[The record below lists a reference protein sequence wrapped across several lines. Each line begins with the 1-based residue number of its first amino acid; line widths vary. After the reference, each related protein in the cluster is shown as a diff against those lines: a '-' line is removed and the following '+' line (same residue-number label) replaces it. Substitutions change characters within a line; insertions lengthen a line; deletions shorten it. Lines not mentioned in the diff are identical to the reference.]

1 MLRTL
6 RKSNIKNKVVILRLD
21 LNVPVFNNKIL
32 SDFRIIKSIPTIK
45 YLLKNNNK
53 IIIISHFGRPKEGEY
68 VKEYSLKKVSKHLS
82 SKINLEVKLVKDWT
96 NGINFT
102 DSNVVMCENIR
113 FQKGEKS
120 NSATL
125 SKLIAT
131 LGDVYVFDAF
141 GVAHRKEASTFGV
154 TSFIDSY
161 AGLLI
166 EDEIKNINK
175 LVTNTKSPLVTIIS
189 GAKVS
194 TKLNLIN
201 SLINKT
207 DYMIIGGGILNT
219 FLAALNYNIGL
230 SLYEKSFVDEAKK
243 IIESA
248 NFNKIILPI
257 DVVCSDDRQPDN
269 PQNKLISMV
278 QSSDK
283 ILDVGKKT
291 LNKYTDIVK
300 NAKTVFW
307 NGPLGYLEQKPYDF
321 GTIQLS
327 KAIASAN
334 NFSIIGGGDT
344 IPIIEKLGI
353 ENDISCLSTGGGS
366 LLKYIE
372 GEKLPIL
379 EKLGNY
385 EQ

>member
-32 SDFRIIKSIPTIK
+32 SDFRIIKSIPTIE

-68 VKEYSLKKVSKHLS
+68 VKEYSLGKVSKRLS
-82 SKINLEVKLVKDWT
+82 SKINLEIKLVKDWS

-120 NSATL
+120 NSTTL

-243 IIESA
+243 IIKSD

-257 DVVCSDDRQPDN
+257 DVGMDHEGNKDIAELYGN
-269 PQNKLISMV
+269 PVKSGIPSLVLLNPT
-278 QSSDK
+278 
-283 ILDVGKKT
+283 GKKVFST
-291 LNKYTDIVK
+291 SKGELARARDIAAEDLFEWLEI
-300 NAKTVFW
+300 NL
-307 NGPLGYLEQKPYDF
+307 GPL
-321 GTIQLS
+321 I
-327 KAIASAN
+327 N
-334 NFSIIGGGDT
+334 
-344 IPIIEKLGI
+344 
-353 ENDISCLSTGGGS
+353 
-366 LLKYIE
+366 
-372 GEKLPIL
+372 
-379 EKLGNY
+379 
-385 EQ
+385 

>member
-32 SDFRIIKSIPTIK
+32 SDFRIIKSIPTIE

-68 VKEYSLKKVSKHLS
+68 VKEYSLKKGSKHLS
-82 SKINLEVKLVKDWT
+82 SKINLEVKFVKDWS
-96 NGINFT
+96 NGIKFT

-120 NSATL
+120 NSTTL

-230 SLYEKSFVDEAKK
+230 SLYEKSFVNKAKK
-243 IIESA
+243 IIKST
-248 NFNKIILPI
+248 NFKKIILPI
-257 DVVCSDDRQPDN
+257 DVVCSDDRQLDN

-291 LNKYTDIVK
+291 LSKYSDIVK

-353 ENDISCLSTGGGS
+353 ESDISCLSTGGGS

-385 EQ
+385 K

>member
-32 SDFRIIKSIPTIK
+32 SDFRIIKSIPTIE

-68 VKEYSLKKVSKHLS
+68 VKEYSLEKVSKRLS
-82 SKINLEVKLVKDWT
+82 SKINLKVKLVKDWS
-96 NGINFT
+96 NGIKFT

-120 NSATL
+120 NNTTL

-230 SLYEKSFVDEAKK
+230 SLYEKSFVNEAKK
-243 IIESA
+243 IIKST
-248 NFNKIILPI
+248 NFKKIILPI
-257 DVVCSDDRQPDN
+257 DVVCSDDRQLDN

-291 LNKYTDIVK
+291 LSKYIDIVK

-385 EQ
+385 E

>member
-32 SDFRIIKSIPTIK
+32 SDFRIIKSIPTIE

-53 IIIISHFGRPKEGEY
+53 IIIISHFGRPKEGGY
-68 VKEYSLKKVSKHLS
+68 TKEYSLEKISKRLS
-82 SKINLEVKLVKDWT
+82 SKINLEVKLVKDWS
-96 NGINFT
+96 NGIKFT

-120 NSATL
+120 NSPAL

-175 LVTNTKSPLVTIIS
+175 LVTNLKLPLVTIIS

-230 SLYEKSFVDEAKK
+230 SLYEKSFVNEAKE
-243 IIESA
+243 IIKST
-248 NFNKIILPI
+248 NFKKIILPI
-257 DVVCSDDRQPDN
+257 DVVCSDDRQLDN
-269 PQNKLISMV
+269 PQNKIISMV

-291 LNKYTDIVK
+291 LSKYSDIVK

-385 EQ
+385 E

>member
-68 VKEYSLKKVSKHLS
+68 VKEHSLEKVSRRLS
-82 SKINLEVKLVKDWT
+82 SKINLEVKFVKDWS
-96 NGINFT
+96 NGIKFI

-120 NSATL
+120 NSTTL

-201 SLINKT
+201 NLINKT

-230 SLYEKSFVDEAKK
+230 SLYEKSFVNKAKK
-243 IIESA
+243 IIKST
-248 NFNKIILPI
+248 NFKKIILPI
-257 DVVCSDDRQPDN
+257 DVVCSDDRQLDN

-291 LNKYTDIVK
+291 LSKYSDIVK

-307 NGPLGYLEQKPYDF
+307 NGPLGYIEKNPYDF

-353 ENDISCLSTGGGS
+353 ESDISCLSTGGGS

-385 EQ
+385 E

>member
-32 SDFRIIKSIPTIK
+32 SDFRIIKSIPTIE

-68 VKEYSLKKVSKHLS
+68 VKEYSLEKVSKRLS
-82 SKINLEVKLVKDWT
+82 SKINLEVKLVKDWS
-96 NGINFT
+96 NGIKFT

-120 NSATL
+120 NNTTL

-175 LVTNTKSPLVTIIS
+175 LVTNKKSPLVTIIS

-230 SLYEKSFVDEAKK
+230 SLYEKSFVNKAKK
-243 IIESA
+243 IIKST
-248 NFNKIILPI
+248 NFKKIILPI
-257 DVVCSDDRQPDN
+257 DVVCSDDRQLDN

-291 LNKYTDIVK
+291 LNKYSNIVK

-353 ENDISCLSTGGGS
+353 ENDVSCLSTGGGS

-385 EQ
+385 E

>member
-32 SDFRIIKSIPTIK
+32 SDFRIIKSIPTIE

-82 SKINLEVKLVKDWT
+82 SKINLEVKFVKDWS
-96 NGINFT
+96 NGIKFT

-120 NSATL
+120 NSTTL

-230 SLYEKSFVDEAKK
+230 SLYEKSFVNKAKK
-243 IIESA
+243 IIKST
-248 NFNKIILPI
+248 NFKKIILPI
-257 DVVCSDDRQPDN
+257 DVVCSDDRQLDN

-291 LNKYTDIVK
+291 LSKYSDIVK

-353 ENDISCLSTGGGS
+353 ESDISCLSTGGGS

-385 EQ
+385 KQ

>member
-32 SDFRIIKSIPTIK
+32 SDFRIIKSIPTIE

-68 VKEYSLKKVSKHLS
+68 VKEYSLEKVSKRLS
-82 SKINLEVKLVKDWT
+82 SKINLKVKLVKDWS
-96 NGINFT
+96 NGIKFT

-175 LVTNTKSPLVTIIS
+175 LVTNIKSPLVTIIS

-243 IIESA
+243 IIKST
-248 NFNKIILPI
+248 NFKKIILPI
-257 DVVCSDDRQPDN
+257 DVVCSDDRQLDN

-283 ILDVGKKT
+283 ILDIGKKT
-291 LNKYTDIVK
+291 LSKYSDIVK

-385 EQ
+385 E

>member
-32 SDFRIIKSIPTIK
+32 SDFRIIKSIPTIE

-68 VKEYSLKKVSKHLS
+68 VKEYSLEKVSKHLS
-82 SKINLEVKLVKDWT
+82 SKINLEVKFVKDWS
-96 NGINFT
+96 NGIKFT

-120 NSATL
+120 NSTTL

-131 LGDVYVFDAF
+131 LGDIYVFDAF

-243 IIESA
+243 IIKST
-248 NFNKIILPI
+248 NFKKIILPI
-257 DVVCSDDRQPDN
+257 DVVCSDDRQLDN

-291 LNKYTDIVK
+291 LSKYSDIVK

-327 KAIASAN
+327 KAIASAS

-353 ENDISCLSTGGGS
+353 ENDISWLSTGGGS

-385 EQ
+385 E

>member
-32 SDFRIIKSIPTIK
+32 SDFRIIKSIPTIE

-68 VKEYSLKKVSKHLS
+68 VKEYSLEKVSKRLS
-82 SKINLEVKLVKDWT
+82 SKINLKVKLVKDWS
-96 NGINFT
+96 NGIKFT

-120 NSATL
+120 NNTAL

-230 SLYEKSFVDEAKK
+230 SLYEKNFVDEAKK
-243 IIESA
+243 IIKST
-248 NFNKIILPI
+248 NFKKIILPI
-257 DVVCSDDRQPDN
+257 DVVCSDDRQLDN

-283 ILDVGKKT
+283 ILDIGKKT
-291 LNKYTDIVK
+291 LSKYSDIVK

-385 EQ
+385 E

>member
-32 SDFRIIKSIPTIK
+32 SDFRIIKSIPTIE

-68 VKEYSLKKVSKHLS
+68 VKEYSLEKVSKRLS
-82 SKINLEVKLVKDWT
+82 SKINLKVKLVKDWS
-96 NGINFT
+96 NGIKFT

-120 NSATL
+120 NNTTL
-125 SKLIAT
+125 SKLIAA

-243 IIESA
+243 IIKST
-248 NFNKIILPI
+248 NFKKIILPI
-257 DVVCSDDRQPDN
+257 DVVCSDDRQLDN

-291 LNKYTDIVK
+291 LSKYIDIVK

-353 ENDISCLSTGGGS
+353 ENNISCLSTGGGS

-385 EQ
+385 E

>member
-32 SDFRIIKSIPTIK
+32 SDFRIIKSIPTIE

-82 SKINLEVKLVKDWT
+82 SKINLEVKFVKDWS
-96 NGINFT
+96 NGIKFT
-102 DSNVVMCENIR
+102 DSNIVMCENIR

-120 NSATL
+120 NSTTL

-230 SLYEKSFVDEAKK
+230 SLYEKSFVNKAKK
-243 IIESA
+243 IIKST
-248 NFNKIILPI
+248 NFKKIILPI
-257 DVVCSDDRQPDN
+257 DVVCSDDRQLDN

-291 LNKYTDIVK
+291 LSKYSDIVK

-353 ENDISCLSTGGGS
+353 ESDISCLSTGGGS

-385 EQ
+385 K

>member
-32 SDFRIIKSIPTIK
+32 SDFRIIKSIPTIE

-53 IIIISHFGRPKEGEY
+53 IIIISHFGRPKEGGY
-68 VKEYSLKKVSKHLS
+68 TKEYSLEKISKRLS
-82 SKINLEVKLVKDWT
+82 SKINLEVKLVKDWA
-96 NGINFT
+96 NGIKFT

-120 NSATL
+120 NSPAL

-175 LVTNTKSPLVTIIS
+175 LVTNLKPPLVTIIS

-230 SLYEKSFVDEAKK
+230 SLYEKSFVNEAKE
-243 IIESA
+243 IIKST
-248 NFNKIILPI
+248 NFKKIILPI
-257 DVVCSDDRQPDN
+257 DVVCSDDRQLDN
-269 PQNKLISMV
+269 PQNKIISMV

-291 LNKYTDIVK
+291 LSKYSDIVK

-385 EQ
+385 E

>member
-32 SDFRIIKSIPTIK
+32 SDFRIIKSIPTIE

-68 VKEYSLKKVSKHLS
+68 VKEYSLEKVSKRLS
-82 SKINLEVKLVKDWT
+82 SKINLKVKLVKDWS
-96 NGINFT
+96 NGIKFT

-120 NSATL
+120 NSTTL

-243 IIESA
+243 IIKST
-248 NFNKIILPI
+248 NFKKIILPI
-257 DVVCSDDRQPDN
+257 DVVCSDDRQLDN

-291 LNKYTDIVK
+291 LSKYSDIVK

-334 NFSIIGGGDT
+334 NFSVIGGGDT

-385 EQ
+385 E

>member
-32 SDFRIIKSIPTIK
+32 SDFRIIKSIPTIE

-68 VKEYSLKKVSKHLS
+68 VKEYSLEKVSKRLS
-82 SKINLEVKLVKDWT
+82 SKINLKVKLVKDWS
-96 NGINFT
+96 NGIKFT

-120 NSATL
+120 NNTTL

-243 IIESA
+243 IIKST
-248 NFNKIILPI
+248 NFKKIILPI
-257 DVVCSDDRQPDN
+257 DVVCSDDRQLDN

-291 LNKYTDIVK
+291 LSKYSDIVK

-385 EQ
+385 E

>member
-32 SDFRIIKSIPTIK
+32 SDFRIIKSIPTIE

-68 VKEYSLKKVSKHLS
+68 VKEYSLEKVSKRLS
-82 SKINLEVKLVKDWT
+82 SKINLKVKLVKDWS
-96 NGINFT
+96 NGIKFT

-120 NSATL
+120 NNTTL
-125 SKLIAT
+125 SKLIAA

-243 IIESA
+243 IIKST
-248 NFNKIILPI
+248 NFKKIILPI
-257 DVVCSDDRQPDN
+257 DVVCSDDRQLDN

-291 LNKYTDIVK
+291 LSKYSDIVK

-385 EQ
+385 E

>member
-32 SDFRIIKSIPTIK
+32 SDFRIIKSIPTIE

-68 VKEYSLKKVSKHLS
+68 VKEYSLEKVSKRLS
-82 SKINLEVKLVKDWT
+82 SKINLKVKLVKDWS
-96 NGINFT
+96 NGIKFT

-120 NSATL
+120 NNTAL

-230 SLYEKSFVDEAKK
+230 SLYEKSFIDEAKK
-243 IIESA
+243 IIKST
-248 NFNKIILPI
+248 NFKKIILPI
-257 DVVCSDDRQPDN
+257 DVVCSDDRQLDN

-291 LNKYTDIVK
+291 LSKYSDIVK

-353 ENDISCLSTGGGS
+353 ENNISCLSTGGGS

-385 EQ
+385 E

>member
-32 SDFRIIKSIPTIK
+32 SDFRIIKSIPTIE

-68 VKEYSLKKVSKHLS
+68 VKEYSLEKVSKHLS
-82 SKINLEVKLVKDWT
+82 SKINLEVKFVKDWT

-141 GVAHRKEASTFGV
+141 GVAHRKEASTFGI

-175 LVTNTKSPLVTIIS
+175 LVKHTKSPLVTIIS

-201 SLINKT
+201 NLINKT

>member
-53 IIIISHFGRPKEGEY
+53 IIIISHFGRPKEGGY
-68 VKEYSLKKVSKHLS
+68 TKEYSLEKISKRLS
-82 SKINLEVKLVKDWT
+82 SKINLEVKLVKDWS
-96 NGINFT
+96 NGIKFT

-120 NSATL
+120 NSTTL

-230 SLYEKSFVDEAKK
+230 SLYEKSFVNKAKK
-243 IIESA
+243 IIKST
-248 NFNKIILPI
+248 NFKKIILPI
-257 DVVCSDDRQPDN
+257 DVVCSDDRQLDN

-291 LNKYTDIVK
+291 LSKYSDIVK

-385 EQ
+385 K

>member
-6 RKSNIKNKVVILRLD
+6 RKSNIKNKIVILRLD

-32 SDFRIIKSIPTIK
+32 SDFRIIKSIPTIE

-68 VKEYSLKKVSKHLS
+68 VEEYSLEKVSKHLS
-82 SKINLEVKLVKDWT
+82 SKINLEVKFVKDWA
-96 NGINFT
+96 NGIKFT

-120 NSATL
+120 NNTTL

-207 DYMIIGGGILNT
+207 DCIIIGGGILNT

-230 SLYEKSFVDEAKK
+230 SLYEKSFIDEAKK
-243 IIESA
+243 IIKST
-248 NFNKIILPI
+248 NFKKIILPI
-257 DVVCSDDRQPDN
+257 DVVCSDDRQLDN

-291 LNKYTDIVK
+291 LSKYSNIVK

-334 NFSIIGGGDT
+334 NFSVIGGGDT

-385 EQ
+385 E

>member
-32 SDFRIIKSIPTIK
+32 SDFRIIKSIPTIE

-68 VKEYSLKKVSKHLS
+68 VKEYSLEKVSKRLS
-82 SKINLEVKLVKDWT
+82 SKINLKVKLVKDWS
-96 NGINFT
+96 NGIKFT

-120 NSATL
+120 NNTAL

-243 IIESA
+243 IIKST
-248 NFNKIILPI
+248 NFKKIILPI
-257 DVVCSDDRQPDN
+257 DVVCSDDRQLDN

-291 LNKYTDIVK
+291 LSKYIDIVK

-385 EQ
+385 E

>member
-32 SDFRIIKSIPTIK
+32 SDFRIIKSIPTIE

-68 VKEYSLKKVSKHLS
+68 VKEYSLEKVSKRLS
-82 SKINLEVKLVKDWT
+82 SKINLKVKLVKDWS
-96 NGINFT
+96 NGIKFT

-120 NSATL
+120 NNTAL

-243 IIESA
+243 IIKST
-248 NFNKIILPI
+248 NFKKIILPI
-257 DVVCSDDRQPDN
+257 DVVCSDDRQLDN

-283 ILDVGKKT
+283 ILDIGKKT
-291 LNKYTDIVK
+291 LSKYSDIVK

-385 EQ
+385 E

>member
-32 SDFRIIKSIPTIK
+32 SDFRIIKSIPTIE

-82 SKINLEVKLVKDWT
+82 SKINLEVKFVKDWS
-96 NGINFT
+96 NGIKFT

-120 NSATL
+120 NSTTL

-230 SLYEKSFVDEAKK
+230 SLYEKSFVNKAKK
-243 IIESA
+243 IIKST
-248 NFNKIILPI
+248 NFKKIILPI
-257 DVVCSDDRQPDN
+257 DVVCSDDRQLDN

-291 LNKYTDIVK
+291 LSKYSDIVK

-353 ENDISCLSTGGGS
+353 ESDISCLSTGGGS

-385 EQ
+385 K

>member
-6 RKSNIKNKVVILRLD
+6 RKSNITNKVVILRLD

-32 SDFRIIKSIPTIK
+32 SNFRIVKSIPTIK

-68 VKEYSLKKVSKHLS
+68 VKEYSLEKVAKRLS
-82 SKINLEVKLVKDWT
+82 SKINLEVKLVKDWS
-96 NGINFT
+96 NGIKFT
-102 DSNVVMCENIR
+102 DSNIVMCENIR

-120 NSATL
+120 NSTTL

-175 LVTNTKSPLVTIIS
+175 LITNTKSPLVTIIS

-207 DYMIIGGGILNT
+207 DYIIIGGGILNT
-219 FLAALNYNIGL
+219 FLAALDYNIGL

-243 IIESA
+243 IIKST
-248 NFNKIILPI
+248 NFKKIILPI
-257 DVVCSDDRQPDN
+257 DVTCSDDRQLDN

-283 ILDVGKKT
+283 ILDIGKKT
-291 LNKYTDIVK
+291 LSKYSDIVK

-344 IPIIEKLGI
+344 IPVIEKLGI

-385 EQ
+385 E

>member
-32 SDFRIIKSIPTIK
+32 SDFRIIKSIPTIE

-68 VKEYSLKKVSKHLS
+68 VKKYSLEKVSKRLS
-82 SKINLEVKLVKDWT
+82 SKINLEVKLVKDWS
-96 NGINFT
+96 NGIKFT

-120 NSATL
+120 NSTTL

-230 SLYEKSFVDEAKK
+230 SLYEKSFVNKAKK
-243 IIESA
+243 IIKST
-248 NFNKIILPI
+248 NFKKIILPI
-257 DVVCSDDRQPDN
+257 DVVCSDDRQLDN

-291 LNKYTDIVK
+291 LSKYSNIVK

-353 ENDISCLSTGGGS
+353 ESDISCLSTGGGS

-385 EQ
+385 K

>member
-68 VKEYSLKKVSKHLS
+68 VKEHSLEKVSRRLS
-82 SKINLEVKLVKDWT
+82 SKINLEVKFVKDWS
-96 NGINFT
+96 NGIKFI

-120 NSATL
+120 NSTTL

-201 SLINKT
+201 NLINKT

-230 SLYEKSFVDEAKK
+230 SLYEKSFVNKAKK
-243 IIESA
+243 IIKST
-248 NFNKIILPI
+248 NFKKIILPI
-257 DVVCSDDRQPDN
+257 DVVCSDDRQLDN

-291 LNKYTDIVK
+291 LSKYIDIVK
-300 NAKTVFW
+300 NVKTVFW

-353 ENDISCLSTGGGS
+353 ESDISCLSTGGGS

-385 EQ
+385 E

>member
-68 VKEYSLKKVSKHLS
+68 VKEHSLEKVSRRLS
-82 SKINLEVKLVKDWT
+82 SKINLEVKFVKDWS
-96 NGINFT
+96 NGIKFI

-120 NSATL
+120 NSTTL

-201 SLINKT
+201 NLINKT

-230 SLYEKSFVDEAKK
+230 SLYEKSFVNKAKK
-243 IIESA
+243 IIKST
-248 NFNKIILPI
+248 NFKKIILPI
-257 DVVCSDDRQPDN
+257 DVVCSDDRQLDN

-291 LNKYTDIVK
+291 LSKYSDIVK

-307 NGPLGYLEQKPYDF
+307 NGPLGYIEKKPYDF

-353 ENDISCLSTGGGS
+353 ESDISCLSTGGGS

-385 EQ
+385 E

>member
-53 IIIISHFGRPKEGEY
+53 IIIISHFGRPKEGGY
-68 VKEYSLKKVSKHLS
+68 TKEYSLEKISKRLS
-82 SKINLEVKLVKDWT
+82 SKINLEVKLVKDWS
-96 NGINFT
+96 NGIKFT

-120 NSATL
+120 NSTTL

-230 SLYEKSFVDEAKK
+230 SLYEKSFVNKAKK
-243 IIESA
+243 IIKST
-248 NFNKIILPI
+248 NFKKIILPI
-257 DVVCSDDRQPDN
+257 DVVCSDDRQLDN

-291 LNKYTDIVK
+291 LSKYSDIVK

-385 EQ
+385 E

>member
-32 SDFRIIKSIPTIK
+32 SDFRIIKSIPTIE

-68 VKEYSLKKVSKHLS
+68 VKEYSLEKVSKRLS
-82 SKINLEVKLVKDWT
+82 SKINLKVKLVKDWS
-96 NGINFT
+96 NGIKFT

-120 NSATL
+120 NNTTL

-243 IIESA
+243 IIKST
-248 NFNKIILPI
+248 NFKKIILPI
-257 DVVCSDDRQPDN
+257 DVVCSDDRQLDN

-291 LNKYTDIVK
+291 LSKYIDIVK

-385 EQ
+385 E

>member
-32 SDFRIIKSIPTIK
+32 SDFRIIKSIPTIE

-68 VKEYSLKKVSKHLS
+68 VKEYSLGKVSKRLS
-82 SKINLEVKLVKDWT
+82 SKINLEIKLVKDWS

-120 NSATL
+120 NSTTL

-243 IIESA
+243 IIKSD

-257 DVVCSDDRQPDN
+257 DVVCSDDRQLDN
-269 PQNKLISMV
+269 PKNKLISMV
-278 QSSDK
+278 QSPDK

-291 LNKYTDIVK
+291 LRKYTDIVK

-344 IPIIEKLGI
+344 IPVIEKLGI

-385 EQ
+385 E